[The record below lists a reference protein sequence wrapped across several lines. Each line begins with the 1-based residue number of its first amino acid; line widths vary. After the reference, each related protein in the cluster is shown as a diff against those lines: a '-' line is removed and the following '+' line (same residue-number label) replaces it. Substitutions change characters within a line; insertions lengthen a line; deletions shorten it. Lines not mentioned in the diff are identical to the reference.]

1 MESGGCGLPRLL
13 YQGVRSREGMKEQA
27 GQSREGGRSG
37 ETFLKMRAK
46 EKAKARMRGWGGSRH
61 QAKPSPG
68 CLGQATSLQP
78 PSGSKS
84 LPSKSRPHIL
94 RRWRC

>member
-46 EKAKARMRGWGGSRH
+46 EKAKARMRGWGGF
-61 QAKPSPG
+61 QAPG
-68 CLGQATSLQP
+68 KALPRLPGPGYEPPATLW
-78 PSGSKS
+78 
-84 LPSKSRPHIL
+84 L
-94 RRWRC
+94 